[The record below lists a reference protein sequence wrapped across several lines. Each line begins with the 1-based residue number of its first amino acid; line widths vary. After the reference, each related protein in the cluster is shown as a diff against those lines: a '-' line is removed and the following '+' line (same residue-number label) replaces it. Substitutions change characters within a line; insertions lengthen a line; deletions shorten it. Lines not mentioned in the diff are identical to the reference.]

1 MITRLKA
8 FWQSVN
14 ASYWFFPA
22 LFALSALVLALV
34 TTWLDKNGYAET
46 IQKLPWLDAA
56 RPQSATDMLTV
67 ISSSMIGVASTVF
80 SITIAAVAYASG
92 TYGPRLLTNFME
104 DRGNQ
109 LSLATFIG
117 TFVYS
122 VTILRNVRA
131 EGESPLFAAQQD
143 ALPGFVP
150 QLSLLVAYVF
160 MAVAIMVLVFFLNH
174 VPASIRI
181 NSVLEG
187 IGSRLLKEIET
198 RYDKPNRGAVELE
211 QSDGRPIHARQTG
224 YIQIV
229 DYERLRKLVE
239 REKGRLALEVR
250 PGDFVHPGMVMAFWR
265 ELDDLHE
272 PLDLPD
278 DDVRDCFA
286 FGAMRTTSQD
296 LQFLIDELVEI
307 GLRAL
312 SPGVNDPFTAVTSIH
327 WLGAAVAELVPR
339 DLAVRYGEDEDPN
352 NDLLIP
358 LRDDFDHFIERSFG
372 AMRGAVATSRIASL
386 VTFDAL
392 INASLMLDDA
402 HRRRVITRAGDRL
415 IEQIRENITGPD
427 LVDLEARYVIFTQKL
442 AR

>member
-34 TTWLDKNGYAET
+34 TTWLDKHGYAEVV
-46 IQKLPWLDAA
+46 QNLPWLDAA

-67 ISSSMIGVASTVF
+67 ISGSMIGVASTVF

-122 VTILRNVRA
+122 VTILRSVRA
-131 EGESPLFAAQQD
+131 EGETPLFAISQD

-150 QLSLLVAYVF
+150 QLSLLIAYVF

-187 IGSRLLKEIET
+187 IGSRLLKEIEA
-198 RYDKPNRGAVELE
+198 RFDKPNRGAAALE
-211 QSDGRPIHARQTG
+211 QSDGRPISAKQTG
-224 YIQIV
+224 YIQII

-239 REKGRLALEVR
+239 RENGRLALGVR
-250 PGDFVHPGMVMAFWR
+250 PGDFVHPGMVIAYWR
-265 ELDDLHE
+265 ELDHLH
-272 PLDLPD
+272 DLPD
-278 DDVRDCFA
+278 DKVRDCFA

-312 SPGVNDPFTAVTSIH
+312 SPGVNDPFTAVTAIH
-327 WLGAAVAELVPR
+327 WLGAAIAELVPR
-339 DLAVRYGEDEDPN
+339 DLSVRYGEDEDPH

-358 LRDDFDHFIERSFG
+358 LRDDFDHFVERSFG
-372 AMRGAVATSRIASL
+372 AMRGGAATSRIASL

-392 INASLMLDDA
+392 INASLRLDDA
-402 HRRRVITRAGDRL
+402 HRRRVITRAGDKL

-427 LVDLEARYVIFTQKL
+427 LVDLEARYVIFTQKIS
-442 AR
+442 R

>member
-34 TTWLDKNGYAET
+34 TTWLDKHGYAEI
-46 IQKLPWLDAA
+46 IQELHWLDPA

-67 ISSSMIGVASTVF
+67 ISGSMIGVASTVF

-122 VTILRNVRA
+122 VTVLRSVRA
-131 EGESPLFAAQQD
+131 EGETPLLAASQD

-150 QLSLLVAYVF
+150 QLSLLVAYAF
-160 MAVAIMVLVFFLNH
+160 MAVAIMVLVYFLNH

-187 IGSRLLKEIET
+187 IGSRLLKEIES
-198 RYDKPNRGAVELE
+198 RYDKPNRGAVTLE
-211 QSDGRPIHARQTG
+211 HTDGRAISARQTG
-224 YIQIV
+224 YIQII
-229 DYERLRKLVE
+229 DYERLRKLAE
-239 REKGRLALEVR
+239 REKGRLALGVR
-250 PGDFVHPGMVMAFWR
+250 PGDFVHPGMVIAYWR
-265 ELDDLHE
+265 DLDVAH
-272 PLDLPD
+272 DLPD
-278 DDVRDCFA
+278 DGVRDCFA

-312 SPGVNDPFTAVTSIH
+312 SPGVNDPFTAVTAIH
-327 WLGAAVAELVPR
+327 WLGAALAELVRR
-339 DLAVRYGEDEDPN
+339 DLSVRYGEDEDPN

-358 LRDDFDHFIERSFG
+358 LKDDFDHFVERSFG

-386 VTFDAL
+386 ITFDAL

-402 HRRRVITRAGDRL
+402 HRRRVMTRAGDRL
-415 IEQIRENITGPD
+415 MDQIRENITGPD
-427 LVDLEARYVIFTQKL
+427 LVDLEARYVVFTQKL